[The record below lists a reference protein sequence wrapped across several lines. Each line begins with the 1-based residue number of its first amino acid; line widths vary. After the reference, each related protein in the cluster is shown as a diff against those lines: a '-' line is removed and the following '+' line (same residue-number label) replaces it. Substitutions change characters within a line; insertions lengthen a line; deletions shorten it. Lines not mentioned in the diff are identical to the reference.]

1 MRIVMMGT
9 GPFAV
14 PTFRALVEGPHEVLA
29 LFTQPPRGKRG
40 EQQNPTREVAEE
52 LGIDVIAEPNLNEP
66 EVLSRLQAMA
76 ADLFVVCDYGQILS
90 ADSLAA
96 ARLGGVN
103 LHGSYLPRYRG
114 AAPIQWAIY
123 NGDPTT
129 GISVIHMTPRLDAGP
144 CLIRVA
150 ERIADDDDAVT
161 LEERLSQR
169 GVAAVI
175 EAIDMLDQ
183 WNGTDE
189 LGIVQDNSEATKAPR
204 LKKTDGK
211 IDWQRTAREIDR
223 QRRAFTPWPGMYTF
237 IPRKKG
243 DPQRLIIESSAVVSE
258 TTDSPTDSPAGTVLC
273 AEGDRLHIAAGNGT
287 ILAIQSVQPA
297 GKREMSVEEY
307 LRGRPVTAGVSLGS
321 GSC

>member
-14 PTFRALVEGPHEVLA
+14 PTFRALVEGPHDVLA

-40 EQQNPTREVAEE
+40 EQQNPTREAAEE
-52 LGIDVIAEPNLNEP
+52 LGIDVIAEPNLNVP
-66 EVLSRLQAMA
+66 EVLDRLQAMA

-96 ARLGGVN
+96 ARLGGIN

-123 NGDPTT
+123 NGDSTT

-144 CLIRVA
+144 CLIRVEEPIA
-150 ERIADDDDAVT
+150 EDDNAVT

-175 EAIDMLDQ
+175 EATDMLDQ
-183 WNGTDE
+183 WNGTDV

-204 LKKTDGK
+204 LKKADGK
-211 IDWQRTAREIDR
+211 IDWQRTAQQIDR

-243 DPQRLIIESSAVVSE
+243 DPQRLIIESSGVVSD
-258 TTDSPTDSPAGTVLC
+258 TTDSPPGTVLC
-273 AEGDRLHIAAGNGT
+273 AEDDRLHVAAGNGT
-287 ILAIQSVQPA
+287 ILGIDSVQPA

-307 LRGRPVTAGVSLGS
+307 LRGRPVVAGVSLE
-321 GSC
+321 